1 MNKKQIILIG
11 AGGHCKSCI
20 DVLESENKFEIIGI
34 LDLPNRFGQDILGY
48 KIIGNDN
55 DIPQLAKDGQNF
67 LLTVGHLG
75 DSKKRIKLFNLVKS
89 NGGNLPVIISPTSY
103 VSIHS
108 EIGEGTIIMHQAIVN
123 AETEIGVNCIINS
136 KSLIEHDCRVGD
148 DCHVSTG
155 AILNGNV
162 TIGSDCFIGSN
173 TTFVNGLTLT
183 NSVFIG
189 INSLVSKSIKEEGI
203 YVGSP
208 LRKIK

>member
-1 MNKKQIILIG
+1 MIKKQIILIG

-75 DSKKRIKLFNLVKS
+75 DSKERIKLFNLVKS

-108 EIGEGTIIMHQAIVN
+108 EIGEGTIIMHHVLVN
-123 AETEIGVNCIINS
+123 ANAVIQKNCIINS
-136 KSLIEHDCRVGD
+136 KSIIEHDALIGNH
-148 DCHVSTG
+148 CHIST
-155 AILNGNV
+155 ASV
-162 TIGSDCFIGSN
+162 
-173 TTFVNGLTLT
+173 VNGGVKIRD
-183 NSVFIG
+183 NVFFG
-189 INSLVSKSIKEEGI
+189 SGAVSKQGIEIPENSFIRANSIVK
-203 YVGSP
+203 
-208 LRKIK
+208 

>member
-108 EIGEGTIIMHQAIVN
+108 EIGEGTIIMHHVLVN
-123 AETEIGVNCIINS
+123 ANAVIQKNCIINS
-136 KSLIEHDCRVGD
+136 KSIIEHDAVIGNH
-148 DCHVSTG
+148 CHIST
-155 AILNGNV
+155 ASV
-162 TIGSDCFIGSN
+162 
-173 TTFVNGLTLT
+173 VNGGVKIGD
-183 NSVFIG
+183 NVFFG
-189 INSLVSKSIKEEGI
+189 SGAVSKQGIEIPENSFIRANSIVK
-203 YVGSP
+203 
-208 LRKIK
+208 

>member
-75 DSKKRIKLFNLVKS
+75 DSKKRIKLFNLVKRS
-89 NGGNLPVIISPTSY
+89 GGNLPVIISPTSY

-108 EIGEGTIIMHQAIVN
+108 EIGEGTIIMHHVLVN
-123 AETEIGVNCIINS
+123 ANAVIRKNCIINS
-136 KSLIEHDCRVGD
+136 KSLIEHDAVIGNH
-148 DCHVSTG
+148 CHIST
-155 AILNGNV
+155 ASV
-162 TIGSDCFIGSN
+162 
-173 TTFVNGLTLT
+173 VNGGVKIGD
-183 NSVFIG
+183 NVFFG
-189 INSLVSKSIKEEGI
+189 SGAVSKQGIEIPENSFIRANSIVK
-203 YVGSP
+203 
-208 LRKIK
+208 